1 MADLYLK
8 RLESERKTL
17 WATCRLKGL
26 AKDTPER
33 QRIAE
38 IDRLIAQHKTPPP
51 TSPLPQA
58 GGGKGRAG
66 SQPALEQPGAVY
78 PLDGGGPVSLEEA
91 EAEAEA
97 GMAEQSLRY
106 REGGNELYVSTE
118 PAA

>member
-38 IDRLIAQHKTPPP
+38 IDCLIAKHKTPPP
-51 TSPLPQA
+51 PPPSRKRGRGRPDPAERACPDPAERPCPELS
-58 GGGKGRAG
+58 KGRVLSLSKG
-66 SQPALEQPGAVY
+66 ALLPPSRKREGPGAGLS
-78 PLDGGGPVSLEEA
+78 P
-91 EAEAEA
+91 
-97 GMAEQSLRY
+97 
-106 REGGNELYVSTE
+106 
-118 PAA
+118 